1 MRFDLNMRIFVICSI
16 FIFAIS
22 FTNSAHAAISFQTD
36 KEDYSTGD
44 LIRITGSV
52 DIASGAIPLANIV
65 ISGPHS
71 PFVGLIPATVQSDG
85 TFSDSILAKGAN
97 WSRTGSYTISVTYDG
112 TTVKNNFNFSI
123 IESEPQREPEPKQPE
138 PRDTEPKQPEP
149 KQPEPKREEPK
160 PKPQEKP
167 KQPKT
172 AASKPKTHIPGFPEL
187 DKSPQYYINRYD
199 NEEQYRVWFDS
210 QFPGKSIKQIVGYES
225 NHIPG
230 FPELDKS
237 PQYYI
242 NRYDN
247 EEQYR
252 VWFDSQFPGKSI
264 EQIVGYE
271 SNHIPGFPELDKSP
285 QYYIN
290 RYDNEVQYRV
300 WFDSQFPSDSIYG
313 VLGFPDPVR
322 IPDWIKK
329 NAEWWSMG
337 QISDD
342 DFISGIQFM
351 IENHI
356 IIIPNLPESAAS
368 SDGMVPSWV
377 RNNANW
383 WALDKI
389 SEKEF
394 VSAIKFLIEKGIIIV

>member
-252 VWFDSQFPGKSI
+252 I
-264 EQIVGYE
+264 
-271 SNHIPGFPELDKSP
+271 
-285 QYYIN
+285 
-290 RYDNEVQYRV
+290 
-300 WFDSQFPSDSIYG
+300 WFDSQFPSNSIYG

-368 SDGMVPSWV
+368 SDGTVPSWV